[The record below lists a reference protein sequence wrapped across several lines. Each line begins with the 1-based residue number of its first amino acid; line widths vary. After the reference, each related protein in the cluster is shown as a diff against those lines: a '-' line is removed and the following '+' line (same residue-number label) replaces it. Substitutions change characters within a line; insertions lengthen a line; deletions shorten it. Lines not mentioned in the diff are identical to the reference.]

1 MLAVML
7 FFTAC
12 SDPINPAEL
21 PDAPKLQQL
30 PKPPTTYDIAKDPT
44 LFEKR
49 EVEMFEPTPGC
60 RCRATVVEADPP
72 QGSFWVW
79 AVGVYHTFPNF
90 DCVLS
95 NGPAGVLWDEGDSY
109 VFDAC
114 TESQGILEFA
124 VSPIPGNYDSVY
136 VHINVTCDW
145 TNEPP
150 APQDPGDFKSK
161 DFYFYSPPGVD
172 VVDERKYFSL
182 DEYCYLGNS
191 NNPSF

>member
-114 TESQGILEFA
+114 TESDIIFEFA
-124 VSPIPGNYDSVY
+124 VSPIEGNSDSVN
-136 VHINVTCDW
+136 VHIQLTCGYIGW
-145 TNEPP
+145 PP
-150 APQDPGDFKSK
+150 APMDPGDISTA
-161 DFYFYSPPGVD
+161 DYYFIAPPD
-172 VVDERKYFSL
+172 TKVVDEKTYSGV
-182 DEYCYLGNS
+182 DQNCYINT
-191 NNPSF
+191 F